1 MLPGT
6 DVKVTLLRDGK
17 EQTVAVRL
25 GEAQALERP
34 QREDGHAVADRATD
48 SVSRSSR

>member
-25 GEAQALERP
+25 GEAQGSRAPSART
-34 QREDGHAVADRATD
+34 AVGPDA
-48 SVSRSSR
+48 SNGYGSRSSR